1 MATIN
6 NTNIQQL
13 YKEIDECCKCSLY
26 KTRGNSVPGEG
37 PIDTLLMFIGQSPG
51 KEEDKE
57 GKPFVGR
64 SGVLLSQLLDSS
76 GIRRTEVY
84 ITSVLKSYPP
94 RNRSPRR
101 DEIEACKPYLE
112 RQLDIINPK
121 IVVLLGVI
129 ALKTVLGI
137 SKISSFHGVVLR
149 RKYVIYIPTYHPAAA
164 LRFPKLIN
172 VMKDDF
178 KIIKDELSKISS
190 SMHSNDD
197 SYGGSRRCEIL
208 LILK

>member
-6 NTNIQQL
+6 HTNIQQL

-26 KTRGNSVPGEG
+26 KTREKSVPGEG

-76 GIRRTEVY
+76 GIRRTDVY
-84 ITSVLKSYPP
+84 ITSVLKSHPP

-121 IVVLLGVI
+121 IVVLLGVV
-129 ALKTVLGI
+129 ALKAVLGI

-149 RKYVIYIPTYHPAAA
+149 RKDMIYIPTYHPAAA

-197 SYGGSRRCEIL
+197 SYGGSRRC
-208 LILK
+208 